1 MDAVQCITFNGTPCV
16 GGYKMCVEFHTDL
29 CTAFR
34 IAVRA
39 KYCHCL
45 VCADSLILSCQFP

>member
-29 CTAFR
+29 YTAFR